1 MAGLRG
7 KFCHQC
13 GKGLIRVTKDEAQ
26 AEALRRWHD
35 LPDDERQTPMHAQ
48 VLAAALAEELDFRT
62 MANSRKIIAAW
73 ILRDM
78 QDAPG
83 DAEDA
88 DDFVG
93 PPAPRPSRH

>member
-1 MAGLRG
+1 M
-7 KFCHQC
+7 
-13 GKGLIRVTKDEAQ
+13 TKDEAQ

-62 MANSRKIIAAW
+62 MGNSRKVIAAW

-78 QDAPG
+78 EDAPG
-83 DAEDA
+83 DGNDTEDTA
-88 DDFVG
+88 DVVG

>member
-1 MAGLRG
+1 M
-7 KFCHQC
+7 
-13 GKGLIRVTKDEAQ
+13 TKDEAQ

-35 LPDDERQTPMHAQ
+35 LPDEERQTPMHAQ
-48 VLAAALAEELDFRT
+48 VLAAALAEELDFHT

-73 ILRDM
+73 IIQGM
-78 QDAPG
+78 KGAP
-83 DAEDA
+83 EDVEEA

>member
-1 MAGLRG
+1 M
-7 KFCHQC
+7 
-13 GKGLIRVTKDEAQ
+13 TKDEAK
-26 AEALRRWHD
+26 AEAIRRWHD

-73 ILRDM
+73 IIRDM
-78 QDAPG
+78 
-83 DAEDA
+83 EDSPDEDEEP

-93 PPAPRPSRH
+93 PPAPWPSRH